1 METKE
6 LLKINETDS
15 KSQSTDQNIAP
26 SSDQNAQGGDEPFS
40 DIRYICNSTNL
51 ITESLQ
57 KGFDVAQLPNG
68 DIIVTEIKT
77 INVQYSWNKDKQ
89 KMVKVSQS

>member
-1 METKE
+1 MQMKILADKENLTQPPETTE
-6 LLKINETDS
+6 LQNE
-15 KSQSTDQNIAP
+15 
-26 SSDQNAQGGDEPFS
+26 GLFS

-77 INVQYSWNKDKQ
+77 VNVQYSWNKTKQ
-89 KMVKVSQS
+89 KMVKVSQI